1 MKNMKNVMIK
11 NKTCRMCSGQ
21 TFDTVINFGTN
32 ALVNAL
38 IEKKDI
44 KGKDQVFPL
53 VVKRCQ
59 HCSLVQIKDIVDSD
73 AIYRDIDY
81 VYYSGDMPGLSD
93 YFGAYADDMKKRFLR
108 SGDFVVEIGSNDGL
122 MLGKFA
128 EYRMLGID
136 PSTNVAVRA
145 LKNNIPTISDFF
157 SERLARN
164 IKQEY
169 GEAALIYGNNCL
181 AHLNDLRGVVA
192 GVSLLLKDGGVFAV
206 ECNYWGEMVK
216 TRNYALIYHDHYSY
230 YSLKN
235 WVDFAK
241 RYGMNVF
248 DAMVTPA
255 QGGTLRVF
263 MKKGKVEMAS
273 RCRSLYDEEIKTKL
287 NTQQTADVYR
297 NAVLAGAKKLSRL
310 VIGLKKEGKRIA
322 CYGAAAKGFSVLKL
336 AGIDERHIDYFVDD
350 SPAKQG
356 KYTPVTHIPI
366 ISRDQVQKRLP
377 DYFIITAPNHEAY
390 IIGKEDA
397 FRASGG
403 KFITSDS
410 RVM

>member
-1 MKNMKNVMIK
+1 MSMMIK
-11 NKTCRMCSGQ
+11 NKTCRMCNG
-21 TFDTVINFGTN
+21 TAFKTVINFGAN
-32 ALVNAL
+32 ALVNGL
-38 IEKKDI
+38 VEKKYL
-44 KGKDQVFPL
+44 KDKNPVFPL

-59 HCSLVQIKDIVDSD
+59 RCSLVQIKDIVNSD

-81 VYYSGDMPGLSD
+81 VYFSGDMPGLSD
-93 YFGAYADDMKKRFLR
+93 YFGAFADDMKKRFLS
-108 SGDFVVEIGSNDGL
+108 SGDFVAEIGSNDGL
-122 MLGKFA
+122 MLGKFQDQ
-128 EYRMLGID
+128 RVLGID

-145 LKNNIPTISDFF
+145 LKHNVPTISDFF
-157 SERLARN
+157 TERLART
-164 IKQEY
+164 IKQEF
-169 GEAALIYGNNCL
+169 GEAALVYGNNCL
-181 AHLNDLRGVVA
+181 AHLNDLRDVMA
-192 GVSLLLKDGGVFAV
+192 GVSLLLKEGGIFAV

-248 DAMVTPA
+248 DGVVTSA

-263 MKKGKVEMAS
+263 MKKGKAEMTS

-287 NTQQTADVYR
+287 NTQASADAYR
-297 NAVLAGAKKLSRL
+297 RGVLAEAKKLSRL
-310 VIGLKKEGKRIA
+310 VSGLKKEGKRIA

-336 AGIDERHIDYFVDD
+336 AHIDQRHIDYFIDD

-366 ISRDQVQKRLP
+366 ISRDQAQKRLP
-377 DYFIITAPNHEAY
+377 DYFIITAPNHAAY

-403 KFITSDS
+403 KFITADS
-410 RVM
+410 QVM